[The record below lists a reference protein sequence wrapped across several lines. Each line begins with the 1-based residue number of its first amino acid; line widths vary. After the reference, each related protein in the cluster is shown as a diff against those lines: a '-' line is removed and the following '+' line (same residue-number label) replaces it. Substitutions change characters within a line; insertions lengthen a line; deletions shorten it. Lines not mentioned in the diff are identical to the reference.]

1 MTVSSRPSR
10 GLVAVTRLTFLSSDG
25 SNDKNVKI
33 IVVKKYNLLRV
44 THTDKEVEA
53 GKY

>member
-1 MTVSSRPSR
+1 MTVSSRPSQ
-10 GLVAVTRLTFLSSDG
+10 GLVAVTRFNVLSSDG
-25 SNDKNVKI
+25 SNDKTLNHRCQ
-33 IVVKKYNLLRV
+33 KYNLLRV